1 MNHQL
6 MLKRSRF
13 FDFLFTHQTTSY
25 MKGSAEQH
33 FQILDHFMG
42 KFNDPPIMLQPLSV
56 LSLLW
61 NSQDFG
67 SFHMFKFKQIQ
78 FGALN
83 QGTIGSAH
91 LLLCFVIY
99 L

>member
-6 MLKRSRF
+6 MLRRSCL
-13 FDFLFTHQTTSY
+13 FDFLITHQTTSY
-25 MKGSAEQH
+25 TKGSAEQH

-42 KFNDPPIMLQPLSV
+42 KFNDPAVMLQPLSV

-61 NSQDFG
+61 SSQDFG
-67 SFHMFKFKQIQ
+67 SFHMSKFKQIQ

-83 QGTIGSAH
+83 QGTTGSAH
-91 LLLCFVIY
+91 LLLCIVMY

>member
-1 MNHQL
+1 
-6 MLKRSRF
+6 
-13 FDFLFTHQTTSY
+13 
-25 MKGSAEQH
+25 
-33 FQILDHFMG
+33 MG
-42 KFNDPPIMLQPLSV
+42 KFNDPAIMLQPLSV

-67 SFHMFKFKQIQ
+67 SFHMSKLKQIQ

-91 LLLCFVIY
+91 LLLCVVMY
-99 L
+99 LRTQLVTRSVMTTHKISS